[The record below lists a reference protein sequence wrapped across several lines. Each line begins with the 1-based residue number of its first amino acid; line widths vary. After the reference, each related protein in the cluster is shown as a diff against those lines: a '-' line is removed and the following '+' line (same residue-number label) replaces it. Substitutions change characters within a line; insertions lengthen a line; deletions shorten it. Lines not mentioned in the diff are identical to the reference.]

1 MLIPAPRIRSFLGLT
16 AAALLLAALAVGE
29 TGCGSR
35 PKADAFDEAVAGG
48 ERPVAMKGDS
58 LFFDGQIAATVTI
71 SRGVGHGARTPK
83 KGAFGGEERMDSDEV
98 TAYVRARGALGSP
111 LPPVTVRLK
120 LENKGATAVQVDIME
135 SNSDLGNFA
144 VRPEILSLAPGQSGE
159 PDPMISQLG
168 VTSDDIP
175 VKITLKMNGKTE
187 SHAIAVKSVV
197 MPPGSPAP
205 GS

>member
-1 MLIPAPRIRSFLGLT
+1 MLLPASRSRSRLAFP

-48 ERPVAMKGDS
+48 ERPVAMKGDA
-58 LFFDGQIAATVTI
+58 LFFDGRIAATVTI
-71 SRGVGHGARTPK
+71 SRGVGHGEHMSK
-83 KGAFGGEERMDSDEV
+83 KGGAFGGEERMDSDEIN
-98 TAYVRARGALGSP
+98 AYVRARGALGSP
-111 LPPVTVRLK
+111 LPPVTLRLK
-120 LENKGATAVQVDIME
+120 LENKGAATVQVDILE

-144 VRPEILSLAPGQSGE
+144 VRPEVLSLAPGQSGE
-159 PDPMISQLG
+159 PDPMLSQLG

-175 VKITLKMNGKTE
+175 VKVTLKVNGKTE

-197 MPPGSPAP
+197 MPPGSPP
-205 GS
+205 P